1 MPEHSKEDRTEAATP
16 KRREKAKDEGNVPR
30 SRDLSSVAVLF
41 AGIFLL
47 KFTSL
52 DLYEGLKQ
60 YLVWAYQNLVFTELT
75 PTSIPGQAT
84 ATVEYFA
91 SRMLPFFV
99 VLMLMGMGINVLQVG
114 VVFAKKALVPKLNRI
129 SPLKGFQRLFS
140 LRSIVEL
147 LKGFLKIGIVA
158 SVSYIVLEKHLAD
171 HWALSH
177 MHTGEVMLFIA
188 QVLMELAI
196 KVGLALLVLAVADLL
211 YQRWDHE
218 KNLKMTK
225 QEVKEEMK
233 QYEGNP
239 EVKGRIRA
247 IQKQMSRKR
256 MMAAIPDATVVVTN
270 PTHIAVALK
279 YEPETTSDA
288 PIVVAKGLRKI
299 AEKIKTIARES
310 NVPVIENKSLARNL
324 YDTTEVGAEI
334 PVIFYQAVAEILAQ
348 VYSLNPPERKI
359 TPGLSYA

>member
-16 KRREKAKDEGNVPR
+16 KRREKAKDEGNVPK

-52 DLYEGLKQ
+52 DLFEGLKQ

-75 PTSIPGQAT
+75 PTSIPGQVYAM
-84 ATVEYFA
+84 VEYFGA
-91 SRMLPFFV
+91 TMLPFFII
-99 VLMLMGMGINVLQVG
+99 LMLISVGINVMQVG
-114 VVFAKKALVPKLNRI
+114 VVFAKKALIPKLNRV

-140 LRSIVEL
+140 MRSIVEL
-147 LKGFLKIGIVA
+147 LKGFLKIGIV
-158 SVSYIVLEKHLAD
+158 SYVAYAVLKKHLVD

-177 MHTGEVMLFIA
+177 MYTGEVMLFIA

-239 EVKGRIRA
+239 EIKGRIRS
-247 IQKQMSRKR
+247 IQRQMSRKR
-256 MMAAIPDATVVVTN
+256 MIAAIPDATVVVTN

-279 YEPETTSDA
+279 YEPESTSDA
-288 PIVVAKGLRKI
+288 PVVVAKGLRKI
-299 AEKIKTIARES
+299 AEKIKAIARE
-310 NVPVIENKSLARNL
+310 NDVPIIENRSLARNL
-324 YDTTEVGAEI
+324 YDTTEVGSEI
-334 PVIFYQAVAEILAQ
+334 PVVFYQAVAEILAQ
-348 VYSLNPPERKI
+348 VYSLNPPERKVN
-359 TPGLSYA
+359 PELSYA